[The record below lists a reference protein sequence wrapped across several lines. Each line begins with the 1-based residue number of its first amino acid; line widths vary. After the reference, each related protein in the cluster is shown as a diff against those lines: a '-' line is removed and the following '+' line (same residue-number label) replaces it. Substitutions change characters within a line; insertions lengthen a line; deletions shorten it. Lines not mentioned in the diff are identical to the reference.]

1 MKALWPDLKGYRAQ
15 LVLGPLFKLAE
26 AILEL
31 LVPLL
36 MADIIDVG
44 VKTGDVRYIVT
55 HGLAMLGLGAVGL
68 GCALTC
74 QYFAAVCAQGFGRS
88 LRRRL
93 FSRVMALSRSQ
104 YGAVGTDSLITRL
117 TSCLLYTSD
126 AADE

>member
-93 FSRVMALSRSQ
+93 FFSSVPSSAYFFTKPQ
-104 YGAVGTDSLITRL
+104 
-117 TSCLLYTSD
+117 TSCGV
-126 AADE
+126 AAIFASHFSHR

>member
-74 QYFAAVCAQGFGRS
+74 SISPPCARRALEEACAAGCFRA
-88 LRRRL
+88 
-93 FSRVMALSRSQ
+93 
-104 YGAVGTDSLITRL
+104 
-117 TSCLLYTSD
+117 
-126 AADE
+126 